1 MCERSGKWQFDCLH
15 DSSTNQCLY
24 VCFVCSVFV
33 INVWEMTLAMY
44 ESESTNS
51 TYVRLRR
58 MLQNDMP
65 YKYVHK
71 KKVKNGDE
79 EWQQRM
85 CECTVSDN
93 VRVWESVVWETTT
106 METIGGQCR
115 WCQRK
120 KWMEPAIIAKKNG
133 RGRNYGE
140 MNNYHDRTTDGQWP
154 RTAGNSEPMGRRTDN
169 NKKNITVQWLGWPSA
184 GWQKDKKRRQSRS
197 ERTETDKRGE
207 CTKAVGGSRSEMT
220 TRNKDGRGQ
229 TMGGWRQNRARRN
242 KGPWTSDE
250 PTRADWK
257 DMAELDR
264 RNDMAGRAEQ

>member
-93 VRVWESVVWETTT
+93 VRVWESVVWKKTT
-106 METIGGQCR
+106 MENIGGWWR
-115 WCQRK
+115 RCQRK
-120 KWMEPAIIAKKNG
+120 KWMEAAIIEKKRLKRQPKWWRDRQQQWWSDRRQTPAKNSQQRRTNELDAQTRTRKTQPDNNEITNG
-133 RGRNYGE
+133 RTTGSPERHGRTDRMAEWQVGQQTVMYGQWLRQKCLRKRLGRNW
-140 MNNYHDRTTDGQWP
+140 NLIR
-154 RTAGNSEPMGRRTDN
+154 S
-169 NKKNITVQWLGWPSA
+169 I
-184 GWQKDKKRRQSRS
+184 KKR
-197 ERTETDKRGE
+197 
-207 CTKAVGGSRSEMT
+207 GSRW
-220 TRNKDGRGQ
+220 N
-229 TMGGWRQNRARRN
+229 WC
-242 KGPWTSDE
+242 
-250 PTRADWK
+250 WK
-257 DMAELDR
+257 
-264 RNDMAGRAEQ
+264 NSKQHTNTK